1 MSPPPP
7 VAAAAA
13 ACCCC
18 RLQCLSAGYP
28 PDEAASR
35 ERLLYRL
42 ENAADQFLVAVKDDQ
57 IVGFICGTLTKADRL
72 TEDSMGQHEPDGGLL
87 AIHSVAV
94 DAAHRRQ
101 RVATRLLQAYKAY
114 VCSSTPCLTT
124 LRLICKEPLLSLYK
138 NCGFQ
143 MVGPSAV
150 VHGKDPWFE
159 MRWEE
164 RRFTGGETM
173 LLQPDTLDYWRN
185 FDPHLGTETP
195 QLVEGTRDPLEAR
208 VVLHG
213 WFTQPDPFFAGSLR
227 EEEATPALNACL
239 DVLFEALSTLP
250 PSVGTVT
257 LQLTVEGS
265 GRVAD
270 ICWKANTLVARP
282 QSGEAPT
289 VVTEATLACIA
300 EHLLR
305 AQFPPSHDG
314 GCTAITLPFVFQ

>member
-1 MSPPPP
+1 MTP
-7 VAAAAA
+7 
-13 ACCCC
+13 
-18 RLQCLSAGYP
+18 R
-28 PDEAASR
+28 
-35 ERLLYRL
+35 
-42 ENAADQFLVAVKDDQ
+42 
-57 IVGFICGTLTKADRL
+57 
-72 TEDSMGQHEPDGGLL
+72 
-87 AIHSVAV
+87 AI
-94 DAAHRRQ
+94 
-101 RVATRLLQAYKAY
+101 
-114 VCSSTPCLTT
+114 
-124 LRLICKEPLLSLYK
+124 
-138 NCGFQ
+138 
-143 MVGPSAV
+143 
-150 VHGKDPWFE
+150 
-159 MRWEE
+159 
-164 RRFTGGETM
+164 
-173 LLQPDTLDYWRN
+173 
-185 FDPHLGTETP
+185 
-195 QLVEGTRDPLEAR
+195 
-208 VVLHG
+208 
-213 WFTQPDPFFAGSLR
+213 AGSLR